1 MLKVTQGI
9 YKSKLFDFPSL
20 IHGFSSK
27 TFGDMRDAEK
37 RKIFLSSLGLPE
49 SSLVQQEQVHKD
61 NIHSVTLHDRGK
73 IIPGVDGL
81 VYKDEIAS
89 PNDQGVILS
98 VHTADCVPIMA
109 VDPVARVIGVVH
121 AGWKGTTLHIG
132 KKMVEAM
139 VSLGSIVQDIRV
151 VIGPHICGNCYEV
164 DRTRSDIF
172 ESEFPSYSD
181 IVFNRNGKLYVDI
194 GKANWH
200 DVISLGIQKEHI
212 DTDTSGC
219 TYEHCDEL
227 YSFRRSGR
235 PLEGEMMGVIGFLR
249 K

>member
-1 MLKVTQGI
+1 MVKIKSGI
-9 YKSKLFDFPSL
+9 YQSELFQGFP
-20 IHGFSSK
+20 IVHGFSSK

-37 RKIFLSSLGLPE
+37 RKIFLTSLGLPE

-61 NIHSVTLHDRGK
+61 NIYSVIRRDRGR

-81 VYKDEIAS
+81 VYKDEIDS
-89 PNDQGVILS
+89 SNDNGVILS

-132 KKMVEAM
+132 KKMIEAM

-151 VIGPHICGNCYEV
+151 VIGPHICGTCYEV
-164 DRTRSDIF
+164 DRTRSDVF
-172 ESEFPSYSD
+172 EREFPSYPD
-181 IVFNRNGKLYVDI
+181 ICLNKDGKVYVDI
-194 GKANWH
+194 GKANWY
-200 DVISLGIQKEHI
+200 DCISLGIQKEHV
-212 DTDTSGC
+212 DADTSVC
-219 TYEHCDEL
+219 TYEYCDEL